1 MKHNG
6 LELRK
11 GKGNTGDI
19 VVDTLINHGIDNM
32 YEYKHIDMS
41 NVPLLNPSTLN
52 NIDLAFSRLQ
62 EAIDKN
68 QSIGILVDGDADG
81 FASASLLYQGLSKLT
96 EKVTI
101 FTNDV
106 KSHGLAPVMEEVIL
120 SDFNLLFTPD
130 ASSNDIE
137 YHKILSEEGVD
148 VIALDHHIIN
158 DESDVKETPAII
170 VNNQNN
176 NNKDTNTNYVG
187 VGMVYLFLRYINEQT
202 HAFKDMDEFLPL
214 FALGQIT
221 DMSDISDPEI
231 KAQVDKG
238 LSLMV
243 KHPLFRY
250 FTKDV
255 VPSAHKVSFEIAPKI
270 NAVARIGSGEERLNL
285 LLAMAED
292 KNEYD
297 TEVFNK
303 RKKNPKTGLMESKPV
318 TLNPY
323 QIETDE
329 MLRIKRKQ
337 DNLVKKVVEDLDYLS
352 EKKNGL
358 IIAKLDNDTPSAV
371 TGLLANRII
380 SKTQTPAMV
389 IKESDKNKEAFIGSM
404 RCPKNFEFRTW
415 LNDTGVVKSSGHEQ
429 AAGVE
434 GLFGDLNDLL
444 SKSKDLDISQ
454 SYYDVDAIFNE
465 YSASEKPIKEVNE
478 SVALFGGKVKEP
490 LIGYTAIPI
499 NKNHINVK
507 NSVIK
512 FSYNKINFI
521 MFNSADFVNWLMDS
535 GFKNEFHFD
544 IVGSVGESTWSGRT
558 ETHVVIKD
566 IALSNQDKVRIETP
580 EDLVF

>member
-1 MKHNG
+1 MKYDG

-19 VVDTLINHGIDNM
+19 VVDTLINYGIDNM

-41 NVPLLNPSTLN
+41 NAPLLNPSTLN
-52 NIDLAFSRLQ
+52 NINLAFSRLQ

-81 FASASLLYQGLSKLT
+81 FASASLLYQGLHKLT

-101 FTNDV
+101 FTNDI
-106 KSHGLAPVMEEVIL
+106 KSHGLAPVMDEVIQ
-120 SDFNLLFTPD
+120 SNFDLLFTPD

-137 YHKILSEEGVD
+137 YHKILSEKGID

-176 NNKDTNTNYVG
+176 DNQDTNTNYVG

-202 HAFKDMDEFLPL
+202 HAFKNMDEFLPL

-243 KHPLFRY
+243 EHPLFRY

-270 NAVARIGSGEERLNL
+270 NAVARIGSREERLNL
-285 LLAMAED
+285 LFAMAED

-323 QIETDE
+323 QVETDE
-329 MLRIKRKQ
+329 MLRIKRRQ
-337 DNLVKKVVEDLDYLS
+337 DNLVKKIVEDLDYLS

-404 RCPKNFEFRTW
+404 RCSKNFEFRTW
-415 LNDTGVVKSSGHEQ
+415 LNSTSVVKSSGHEQ

-434 GLFGDLNDLL
+434 GLFSNIDILL

-454 SYYDVDAIFNE
+454 DYYDVDAILNE
-465 YSASEKPIKEVNE
+465 YSASNKKLEKIIDNMN
-478 SVALFGGKVKEP
+478 LFGGKVSEP
-490 LIGYTAIPI
+490 LLGFSSIPVKKDKI
-499 NKNHINVK
+499 FIKNNVV
-507 NSVIK
+507 NFESSGIK
-512 FSYNKINFI
+512 FIIFNGIDFIDWYNN
-521 MFNSADFVNWLMDS
+521 S
-535 GFKNEFHFD
+535 GFNNVYYFD
-544 IVGSVGESTWSGRT
+544 IVGNVGLNQWKNKTN
-558 ETHVVIKD
+558 VQLVIKD
-566 IALSNQDKVRIETP
+566 IAISESATVKIERP
-580 EDLVF
+580 EDMVF